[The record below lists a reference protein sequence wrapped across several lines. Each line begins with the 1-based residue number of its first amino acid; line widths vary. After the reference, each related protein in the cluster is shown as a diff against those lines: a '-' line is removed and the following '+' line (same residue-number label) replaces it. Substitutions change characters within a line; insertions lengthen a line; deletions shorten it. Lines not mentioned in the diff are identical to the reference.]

1 MCFHKS
7 RNKKWAHIVKQS
19 IFWTVDGASFF
30 VVWKLCFLFTGRP
43 GWRFVKFCWTVRMLT
58 FPQRTLPCGQ
68 IWLTL
73 GLFYFIGVIRVYVV
87 CLKSFKASQVSLFF
101 FSDQLKT
108 LKATKKLFLYVSQLL
123 WSKFILLWIWRWLNY
138 DLKKCLIGEKGNVR
152 VLDVFIHRLCH
163 LFQ

>member
-1 MCFHKS
+1 
-7 RNKKWAHIVKQS
+7 
-19 IFWTVDGASFF
+19 
-30 VVWKLCFLFTGRP
+30 
-43 GWRFVKFCWTVRMLT
+43 MLT

-101 FSDQLKT
+101 SDQLKT

-123 WSKFILLWIWRWLNY
+123 
-138 DLKKCLIGEKGNVR
+138 
-152 VLDVFIHRLCH
+152 
-163 LFQ
+163 

>member
-1 MCFHKS
+1 
-7 RNKKWAHIVKQS
+7 
-19 IFWTVDGASFF
+19 
-30 VVWKLCFLFTGRP
+30 
-43 GWRFVKFCWTVRMLT
+43 MLT

-123 WSKFILLWIWRWLNY
+123 
-138 DLKKCLIGEKGNVR
+138 
-152 VLDVFIHRLCH
+152 
-163 LFQ
+163 

>member
-1 MCFHKS
+1 
-7 RNKKWAHIVKQS
+7 
-19 IFWTVDGASFF
+19 
-30 VVWKLCFLFTGRP
+30 
-43 GWRFVKFCWTVRMLT
+43 MLT

-87 CLKSFKASQVSLFF
+87 CFFVF

-123 WSKFILLWIWRWLNY
+123 
-138 DLKKCLIGEKGNVR
+138 
-152 VLDVFIHRLCH
+152 
-163 LFQ
+163 

>member
-1 MCFHKS
+1 
-7 RNKKWAHIVKQS
+7 
-19 IFWTVDGASFF
+19 
-30 VVWKLCFLFTGRP
+30 
-43 GWRFVKFCWTVRMLT
+43 MLT

-101 FSDQLKT
+101 FFSDQLKT

-123 WSKFILLWIWRWLNY
+123 
-138 DLKKCLIGEKGNVR
+138 
-152 VLDVFIHRLCH
+152 
-163 LFQ
+163 